1 MVQRTSGVKTRFR
14 GGRMVLRRR
23 RWVLAQR
30 QQARTMRAK
39 FHRAVE
45 MLDIE
50 GTGEGRAPAT
60 LPIHHK
66 VSNGARV

>member
-1 MVQRTSGVKTRFR
+1 
-14 GGRMVLRRR
+14 MVLWSWLRL
-23 RWVLAQR
+23 LAQEHK
-30 QQARTMRAK
+30 ARTMRAK

-60 LPIHHK
+60 LPIYHK
-66 VSNGARV
+66 VTIG